1 MIYLRDSYGDIEAL
15 IPKSLR
21 NQFQFFIILFNFKSM
36 LYSSNYLDRR

>member
-1 MIYLRDSYGDIEAL
+1 MIYLRDSYGDIEGL

-21 NQFQFFIILFNFKSM
+21 NQFQFFILFNFKSM